1 ENLRQLLW
9 QRVRA
14 GELSG
19 LRLARQTGFRQPH
32 ISNFLNG
39 KRGLSLDGLDKV
51 LSALQLSV
59 VDLLSCEEINRR
71 ARVLPPGAGQ
81 FENVA
86 LVDCATAAVRPGFTR
101 EQVQGFFKV
110 RKAQLR
116 RLRAATVGER
126 SAWQRFVFIRAGAH
140 QGLAMY
146 PRLLPGAYLLLDRH
160 YNSTAPY
167 TRRGRTLYA
176 VCH

>member
-1 ENLRQLLW
+1 MDFCELQENLRQLLW

-59 VDLLSCEEINRR
+59 IDLLSCEEINRR
-71 ARVLPPGAGQ
+71 ARGAAAGSRPVRKRGAG
-81 FENVA
+81 
-86 LVDCATAAVRPGFTR
+86 G
-101 EQVQGFFKV
+101 
-110 RKAQLR
+110 LR
-116 RLRAATVGER
+116 
-126 SAWQRFVFIRAGAH
+126 H
-140 QGLAMY
+140 
-146 PRLLPGAYLLLDRH
+146 
-160 YNSTAPY
+160 
-167 TRRGRTLYA
+167 RRG
-176 VCH
+176 